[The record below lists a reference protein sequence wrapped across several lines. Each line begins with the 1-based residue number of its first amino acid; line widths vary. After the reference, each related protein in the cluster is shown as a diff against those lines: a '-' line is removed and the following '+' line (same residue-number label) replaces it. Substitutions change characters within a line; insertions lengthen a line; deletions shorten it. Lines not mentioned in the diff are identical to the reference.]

1 MEDWKLEEEDVVS
14 LGLLLLLLLLMG
26 FLFLG
31 CTTLVLFLDLHMEV
45 SSWGH
50 VD

>member
-14 LGLLLLLLLLMG
+14 LGLLLLLMG

-50 VD
+50 VN